1 MKNIRRV
8 QFFSLALHHL
18 DSFVVGSLVL
28 EFAAVLGRLIMDG
41 LAIWARRCRIA
52 RSVHR

>member
-8 QFFSLALHHL
+8 QFFSLAHQHL

-28 EFAAVLGRLIMDG
+28 EFAAVLGRLIMDV
-41 LAIWARRCRIA
+41 LVIWARRCRIA
-52 RSVHR
+52 RSVHQ